1 MARTLAE
8 NLFVVLLV
16 LTLLLMSWDLR
27 QIRRGS
33 VAGMLPPREAVHTAS
48 VGVRI
53 FFRAS
58 GLRAIRL
65 LQRSTDDL
73 DRHAR

>member
-16 LTLLLMSWDLR
+16 LTLLFMSWDLR

-33 VAGMLPPREAVHTAS
+33 VAAMLPPREAVHTAAS

-53 FFRAS
+53 FFRAF
-58 GLRAIRL
+58 GI
-65 LQRSTDDL
+65 
-73 DRHAR
+73 ARN